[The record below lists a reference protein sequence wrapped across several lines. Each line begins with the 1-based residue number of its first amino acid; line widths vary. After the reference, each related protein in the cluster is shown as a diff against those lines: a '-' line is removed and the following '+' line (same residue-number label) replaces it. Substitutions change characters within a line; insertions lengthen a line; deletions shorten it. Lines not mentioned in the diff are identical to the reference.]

1 MVETLTDNN
10 LTLEEEIR
18 TLRENVADLVSFTTD
33 VINYPH
39 GRLYMFVTQLIRCH
53 PSQACAQ
60 FLPLLGEV
68 EIIISRKYS
77 VLMAYTII

>member
-18 TLRENVADLVSFTTD
+18 TLRENVADLVSVTTD

-39 GRLYMFVTQLIRCH
+39 SGQCMFVTQVIRCH
-53 PSQACAQ
+53 TSQVC
-60 FLPLLGEV
+60 V
-68 EIIISRKYS
+68 
-77 VLMAYTII
+77 

>member
-33 VINYPH
+33 IISYPH
-39 GRLYMFVTQLIRCH
+39 SRQYMFVTQVIRCLA
-53 PSQACAQ
+53 SQPCAQ
-60 FLPLLGEV
+60 YLPHLGEV
-68 EIIISRKYS
+68 KIIINSSKEF
-77 VLMAYTII
+77 